1 MHVITSFIKPV
12 SLKRFTEAITS
23 IPQLSAI
30 QQTSDT
36 LYLPSVQDITEAIL
50 KKEFIVY
57 YQPQINFN
65 ENTLFGF
72 EALVRWLRPEQI
84 ARY

>member
-1 MHVITSFIKPV
+1 MP
-12 SLKRFTEAITS
+12 
-23 IPQLSAI
+23 SA
-30 QQTSDT
+30 
-36 LYLPSVQDITEAIL
+36 QDITEAIL